1 MIINYR
7 LSDSQRKKY
16 FILPLAKLLTA
27 IVVFTLIAMYWFNTD
42 AENLPFIV
50 GITWSWVGLI
60 HVLPLLI
67 LAAHHLKVSKGVS
80 FVIDTTNWEY
90 RYKKADFDLTFKASH
105 IKRVV
110 KVMSPPKYDGR
121 RDFLGF
127 GYFYYWEVTL
137 VDETL
142 LSLSC
147 MLLDSDEFLGYEN
160 ERKKQLFPIPK
171 RGIKPQQ

>member
-1 MIINYR
+1 MIVNYR
-7 LSDSQRKKY
+7 LSNSQRKKY

-42 AENLPFIV
+42 AKDLPFIV

-67 LAAHHLKVSKGVS
+67 LAIRHLKASKGVS
-80 FVIDTTNWEY
+80 FVIDTANWEY
-90 RYKKADFDLTFKASH
+90 QYKECDFDLTFNTSQ

-110 KVMSPPKYDGR
+110 KVMSPPKYDRR

-147 MLLDSDEFLGYEN
+147 MLLDSDKFLGFEN
-160 ERKKQLFPIPK
+160 ERKKQMFPIPK
-171 RGIKPQQ
+171 RVIKP

>member
-1 MIINYR
+1 MIVNYS
-7 LSDSQRKKY
+7 LSDFKRKKY
-16 FILPLAKLLTA
+16 FILPLAKLLTT
-27 IVVFTLIAMYWFNTD
+27 IVVFTLIAIYWFNTD

-67 LAAHHLKVSKGVS
+67 LAACHLKASKGVS

-90 RYKKADFDLTFKASH
+90 QYKECDFDLTFNTSQ

-147 MLLDSDEFLGYEN
+147 MLLDSDEFFGYEN
-160 ERKKQLFPIPK
+160 ERRKQMFPIPK
-171 RGIKPQQ
+171 RVIKP